1 MGVVLVCACVCVRVR
16 VDDRTDL
23 STVIGLLQISF
34 LRAEERKCQ
43 ERDQQGSCLL
53 KNLDAISLSMPCARC
68 ECVCLFLRARCMCYQ
83 YLIYYRVPNLQL
95 RLPFLLL
102 SALSALSQ
110 CI

>member
-1 MGVVLVCACVCVRVR
+1 MLLKQQLDAPPFCIAYKASTRQSQSYECGLRAESVEYDGCCFGVCVRVCVCVR

-68 ECVCLFLRARCMCYQ
+68 ECV
-83 YLIYYRVPNLQL
+83 
-95 RLPFLLL
+95 
-102 SALSALSQ
+102 
-110 CI
+110 